1 MRYHFLALDY
11 VNPTNY
17 SYQYRLNEKTEWI
30 DNGTNNSISFTQMNY
45 GDYLLE
51 VRYKNQTTGEFS
63 PVYSVHIT
71 IASPWYLSTL
81 AVVIYVLLLLLA
93 VLLCIRWFLLKQ
105 QRKNAISAGKNW
117 SNNIKKIYMRKM
129 LRFFTNITHEF
140 STPLTLIYGPCERLL
155 KYDHSE
161 YVHKYVS
168 LIKCKCREVKC
179 FDSGDY

>member
-1 MRYHFLALDY
+1 MYVSDKAAVKPPLRFTNIDILGEQGMCVDVQSWGDKPSLSLESDQNNFAISFLALDY

-71 IASPWYLSTL
+71 IAFPWYLSTL

-105 QRKNAISAGKNW
+105 QRKKLLVLEKW
-117 SNNIKKIYMRKM
+117 SNNIKKIYMRK
-129 LRFFTNITHEF
+129 
-140 STPLTLIYGPCERLL
+140 S
-155 KYDHSE
+155 
-161 YVHKYVS
+161 YVS
-168 LIKCKCREVKC
+168 LLI
-179 FDSGDY
+179 